1 MTDLLAGRVAAMAL
15 GPIGVWSFS
24 LQVNG
29 ADTSRAA
36 VAELETMGYGAVWIP
51 ESVGSKEIFSHAS
64 ILLGGTGQ
72 IVVAT
77 GVANI
82 YARDPMAAA
91 NGTKALADAYP
102 GRFVLGLGVSH
113 APSVAARG
121 SAYERPIERM
131 RSYLDGMDA
140 ARYSGPA
147 PTIPAPRMLAALGP
161 RMLALSAERTA
172 GAHSYFVPVEHT
184 VEARRIL
191 GPEPCLAVEV
201 TAVLETDP
209 TEARRIARAFA
220 VHYMALP
227 NYANN
232 LRRLGFGEAELEGAG
247 SDRVIDAVVA
257 WGDVAAIADRVRAH
271 LLAGADHVC
280 IQLRGASSADLCL
293 PQYRLLAA
301 ALIG

>member
-1 MTDLLAGRVAAMAL
+1 VTDLLAGRVAAMAL

-64 ILLGGTGQ
+64 ILLGGTEQ

>member
-1 MTDLLAGRVAAMAL
+1 MAL

-64 ILLGGTGQ
+64 ILLGGTEQ